1 MAIGF
6 SKLWNFMS
14 KNEYPPTSVE
24 ELYYKKYYRLFS
36 ESDVYRWTNRNTSSF
51 FLKNHTRIKMISSSS
66 KKSLQQIVKGL
77 QKHSYLPVTTL

>member
-6 SKLWNFMS
+6 SKLWNVVS

-36 ESDVYRWTNRNTSSF
+36 ESDVYDVYR
-51 FLKNHTRIKMISSSS
+51 
-66 KKSLQQIVKGL
+66 VD
-77 QKHSYLPVTTL
+77 